1 MLAPHWRC
9 SPCPS
14 LHTRALGRYRPI
26 CSPRPPSC
34 PREPE
39 TGRGAKALRA
49 PSFCLNRA
57 SSSQHPTH
65 NDVGE
70 RRPFLSASV
79 TDTGS
84 PCVTSVSALLCTGFP
99 STLRLSTSPFHRCCA
114 CPFLRHWSLSLS
126 CKTSRIAA
134 STSLFVWSALE
145 LAASRC
151 GRAAGGHCCHVFSQ
165 LSSKAAFSPSA
176 LSTGHCLSAPN
187 AQVCASQC
195 RFVREYRPCDAGFS
209 YYF

>member
-1 MLAPHWRC
+1 MSAVPLA
-9 SPCPS
+9 SPGLLPAPASRSRRQVSGRRACWHHTGDAHHLPFLAHPS
-14 LHTRALGRYRPI
+14 TRAV
-26 CSPRPPSC
+26 SPHLLTTAPSC

-65 NDVGE
+65 NGVGE
-70 RRPFLSASV
+70 QRPFLSALV
-79 TDTGS
+79 TDTVS

-99 STLRLSTSPFHRCCA
+99 WALRLSTSPFHRCCA

-126 CKTSRIAA
+126 CKTCRIAA

-145 LAASRC
+145 LPASRC

-165 LSSKAAFSPSA
+165 LSSKAAYKA
-176 LSTGHCLSAPN
+176 C
-187 AQVCASQC
+187 
-195 RFVREYRPCDAGFS
+195 
-209 YYF
+209 